1 MSAGRALVTGATGGL
16 GLSLCAALRDAGY
29 FVRATGRS
37 KVHDERLMHIS
48 DEFVRGDLL
57 KMDLNALCQRIHTVF
72 HAAALS
78 SPWGPEAAFHA
89 ANVVVTQR
97 LLAASRTAGVDGFVF
112 VSSPSI
118 YASLRDQPL
127 LTEDSPLPKH
137 ALNAYARTKHAAEE
151 LVLAANTPTFRTVS
165 VRPRALIGPDDKV
178 LLPRILALASQ
189 GWFPAFRGGHA
200 LIELTDVRD
209 AATALVNAGQ
219 KLDTTGGTAINI
231 SGGQP
236 TSVAQLVGKL
246 ADALQRPIV
255 LRPIPVQ
262 FALLLARAS
271 EMVSNLRPT
280 RPEPRLT
287 RYGVATLAYTQT
299 FNLARARELLGY
311 QPAFDPVATAQAL
324 AARKVAEAS

>member
-1 MSAGRALVTGATGGL
+1 MIPRRALVTGATGGL

-37 KVHDERLMHIS
+37 QVHEARLKHIS

-57 KMDLNALCQRIHTVF
+57 EVDNNALCQSIDTVF

-78 SPWGPEAAFHA
+78 SPWGPEAEFHA

-97 LLAASRTAGVDGFVF
+97 MLAASRAAGADGFVF

-118 YASLRDQPL
+118 YASLRDQPS
-127 LTEDSPLPKH
+127 LTEDSPLPRH
-137 ALNAYARTKHAAEE
+137 GLNAYARTKRAAEQ

-178 LLPRILALASQ
+178 LLPRILALASR
-189 GWFPAFRGGHA
+189 GWFPALRGGRA

-209 AATALVNAGQ
+209 AATALVSADRNLA
-219 KLDTTGGTAINI
+219 KTGGKAINI

-236 TSVAQLVGKL
+236 TSVAQLAGKL
-246 ADALQRPIV
+246 AEALQRPIA

-262 FALLLARAS
+262 LALLLARTS
-271 EMVSNLRPT
+271 EMVCKLLPT

-287 RYGVATLAYTQT
+287 TYGVATLAYTQT
-299 FNLARARELLGY
+299 FDLSRARELLGY
-311 QPAFDPVATAQAL
+311 QPAFNPVASAQAL
-324 AARKVAEAS
+324 ATHIAAEAS